1 MLLNI
6 PCLLMRGGTS
16 KGPYFLAEDL
26 PAEETLRDEVL
37 LAVMGSPHVRQID
50 GIGGGDSLTSKA
62 VIVYRSVRPAI
73 DIEYLFAQV
82 AVGMGAVDT
91 APNCGN
97 MLAGIGPFAIERG
110 LVVATDPT
118 TTIRIYNRNTAK
130 VIEAVVQTPG
140 GEVAYDGDAKIDGV
154 PGTGAPIVLN
164 FLDAAGAK
172 TGKLLPTGHPLDVID
187 GIEVTCVD
195 LSSPLVFVT
204 AAAMS
209 KTGYETKHELDADRQ
224 FLDRLEVLRRKAA
237 LRMGLGDVSGKV
249 LPKFALVASPTG
261 SGNIASRYFVPWN
274 CHSAYAVTGALCLG
288 RRGEHS
294 RHSRAPRR
302 TCQRCQSRRGR
313 DRASGGPPRNAD
325 VDARSGRGPT
335 CPCST
340 ARASCAPRGRC
351 WPDTCTS
358 PARCGIS
365 PSALPGPA
373 RAVHAC
379 FLVERGGSSVGG
391 TRGPAA
397 IGRWD

>member
-1 MLLNI
+1 MPTDI

-97 MLAGIGPFAIERG
+97 MLAGVGPFAIERG

-130 VIEAVVQTPG
+130 VIEAVVKTPG

-224 FLDRLEVLRRKAA
+224 SSIDSKCCAARPRCGWAWATSPGRCCPSSPLWRRRPAA
-237 LRMGLGDVSGKV
+237 
-249 LPKFALVASPTG
+249 AT
-261 SGNIASRYFVPWN
+261 
-274 CHSAYAVTGALCLG
+274 
-288 RRGEHS
+288 
-294 RHSRAPRR
+294 
-302 TCQRCQSRRGR
+302 SRR
-313 DRASGGPPRNAD
+313 ATSC
-325 VDARSGRGPT
+325 RGT
-335 CPCST
+335 
-340 ARASCAPRGRC
+340 
-351 WPDTCTS
+351 
-358 PARCGIS
+358 
-365 PSALPGPA
+365 
-373 RAVHAC
+373 V
-379 FLVERGGSSVGG
+379 
-391 TRGPAA
+391 TRLM
-397 IGRWD
+397 R

>member
-97 MLAGIGPFAIERG
+97 MLAGVGPFAIERG

-288 RRGEHS
+288 AAASIPGTVAHRVARVNVANPGVVVIEHPAGRLETRMS
-294 RHSRAPRR
+294 MRAVPG
-302 TCQRCQSRRGR
+302 SDMPVF
-313 DRASGGPPRNAD
+313 DRAGIVR
-325 VDARSGRGPT
+325 
-335 CPCST
+335 T
-340 ARASCAPRGRC
+340 ARPLLAGHVH
-351 WPDTCTS
+351 
-358 PARCGIS
+358 I
-365 PSALPGPA
+365 PGEVWNLA
-373 RAVHAC
+373 
-379 FLVERGGSSVGG
+379 
-391 TRGPAA
+391 
-397 IGRWD
+397 